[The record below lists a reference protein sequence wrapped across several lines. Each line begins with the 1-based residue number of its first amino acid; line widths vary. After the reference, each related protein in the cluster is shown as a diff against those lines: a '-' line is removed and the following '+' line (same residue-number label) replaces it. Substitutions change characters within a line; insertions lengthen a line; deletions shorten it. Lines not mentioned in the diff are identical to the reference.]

1 MLNMKF
7 GGIWD
12 PPISLISFAH
22 LQSAVHAAIDI
33 NSDTHSVNKN
43 SIDAK
48 KQFRILIPSS
58 LI

>member
-1 MLNMKF
+1 MKF
-7 GGIWD
+7 GGIGD
-12 PPISLISFAH
+12 PQISLICFIH
-22 LQSAVHAAIDI
+22 PQSAVHAAIDT

-58 LI
+58 LL